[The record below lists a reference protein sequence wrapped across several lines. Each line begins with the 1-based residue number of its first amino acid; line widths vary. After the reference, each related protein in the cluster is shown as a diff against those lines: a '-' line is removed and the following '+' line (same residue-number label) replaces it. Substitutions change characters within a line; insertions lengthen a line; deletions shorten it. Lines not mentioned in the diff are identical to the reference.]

1 MADYA
6 DGSVI
11 IDTELDT
18 KNFEGGIE
26 GVKKRLDELIKGV
39 DRQGEKISTSL
50 NQTIPLLSRISD
62 GILAL
67 YQSMSASAG
76 QASTSTNELTQAE
89 NEAAAGATRLGAAV
103 SSSSQRMTAT
113 EKIAASLAADLEKLS
128 ASARNGFENGSAV
141 LRFYDQIQAADAKV
155 AELAQRVREF
165 GNSTVPTAEY
175 QEVND
180 QFVQLEANLNKLL
193 EKQELMTEHGVSETS
208 AQWKNLQIDIDT
220 ARKAV
225 ADCKAEMDSMKAAGQ
240 AFVLGKETDEYERLS
255 EQLENARTVLAEQK
269 TLIDAASISEARA
282 AVEAAQRELIEARI
296 AGDIEREAKAMA
308 ALADAQKAVKE
319 VAAEQSAKP
328 IPESDEEEISKWERF
343 KDAMGAV
350 HSAFSKVGAVISK
363 IGGAVSK
370 VGSVIKSVGVHALDA
385 AKHVGRL
392 AANVAKVPFRGL
404 ASGAKAAVNGLK
416 SFISRG
422 KQSTLTSNGL
432 VKSLTSIKTMLLS
445 RIKRTFIS
453 KIFNEAKEG
462 LNDLARFS
470 SEFDSTMSNLKNRAK
485 ELSSNLS
492 VTIGNF
498 VSMIEPILTPIIEA
512 FSRAVEYVNSFFAM
526 LQGKST
532 VTVAKKQT
540 ESYADSL
547 DDAAESAKK
556 LKAQVYGFDEL
567 NKASSDTSKD
577 KKDGTDRFETKDI
590 TDVVP
595 SELLDYLQKIKD
607 ALLGGEW
614 ENAGRL
620 IAEGLNSI
628 VSAIDDWINAFR
640 PKAVEWAGNI
650 AELLNGLVYGFDW
663 SNAGKTIA
671 DGLNLILD
679 VLNTFLTKFDFKALG
694 KGFGD
699 AINGFFD
706 WVEWDL
712 LGETFANKWNALIDF
727 IFGLVSTVKWDT
739 IGDSFAEA
747 VQSFSDNIDFET
759 TANAISTG
767 INGIVEMLQ
776 HFLDGVKWEDNA
788 RKLADGINQTFA
800 GIDWNAVG
808 KVIAD
813 ALNALVSY
821 IYGLI
826 DGIDWGK
833 IGDYL
838 SNIVNGFAD
847 SFDLS
852 TVAKTIGAAI
862 NGIVDMLQHFADGV
876 NWQKMAN
883 DVAVGLNT
891 LFGSIHW
898 KEAGTALSDT
908 VIKILG
914 AISTAIE
921 ETDWQQLGKD
931 VAEFIAAIDWNG
943 VFDALSEGFGA
954 ALGGLAAFLWGLIE
968 DAWNEVVDWWYDVAY
983 DDGEFTMQG
992 LLDGIVQKFKDI
1004 GAWINEHIW
1013 EPFCNGVKKAFGIA
1027 SPSKEMETI
1036 GGYIIEGLL
1045 KGITDAW
1052 GSITDFFT
1060 KTLPELGDKIKNKWD
1075 DIRKSTEEKFGAIKE
1090 TLTSKFSE
1098 AKEKTVE
1105 HAANL
1110 KTKLSETFNT
1120 VKTNAVQKFSEM
1132 KNNVTSTFSTAK
1144 ATLTSTASTL
1154 KNDLLQKW
1162 NNVYS
1167 DASTNW
1173 ANVKKTITD
1182 AAESFRSTATQKV
1195 ESLKQD
1201 VRTKWENLK
1210 TDLDRT
1216 HFDSTGE
1223 NLVSGL
1229 QSGIESAWSGLTRTV
1244 KRLANDLT
1252 GLVQQTFEINSPSRV
1267 WARIGEYLDA
1277 GLQEGISDNSGDVLR
1292 AVSAMAQSVNDSMSL
1307 DKPDFDVNANTLSM
1321 LDRLNQKFDGMI
1333 DRLLTMHDALD
1344 GIDGFTVPAFAT
1356 GTVIP
1361 YSTRALTYQPSGGVY
1376 GDSDAWQ
1383 TLSNQEEIMSEMM
1396 YLLGQILDV
1405 VRKINPNIDAGNLA
1419 QLVTY
1424 YQRKTI
1430 LDNGGV

>member
-39 DRQGEKISTSL
+39 ERQGEKISTSL

-76 QASTSTNELTQAE
+76 QASASTNELTQAE

-180 QFVQLEANLNKLL
+180 QYVQLEANLNKLL

-296 AGDIEREAKAMA
+296 AGDIERDAKAMA
-308 ALADAQKAVKE
+308 ALADAQKAVKDAAAMQSSNPTPLNHSE
-319 VAAEQSAKP
+319 EEREAARAAAAAHREEIAAHKEAEQAAKAR
-328 IPESDEEEISKWERF
+328 DARWNRF
-343 KDAMGAV
+343 KGT
-350 HSAFSKVGAVISK
+350 
-363 IGGAVSK
+363 
-370 VGSVIKSVGVHALDA
+370 IKSVHAA
-385 AKHVGRL
+385 
-392 AANVAKVPFRGL
+392 
-404 ASGAKAAVNGLK
+404 LK
-416 SFISRG
+416 SIRTAFSSLSKKIKSAG
-422 KQSTLTSNGL
+422 KDSTLTSNGL

-650 AELLNGLVYGFDW
+650 AELFNGLVYGFDW

-747 VQSFSDNIDFET
+747 VQSFADTLKIEELADT
-759 TANAISTG
+759 IG
-767 INGIVEMLQ
+767 IGLNGIVTLLQ
-776 HFLDGVKWEDNA
+776 HFLDGVDW
-788 RKLADGINQTFA
+788 DGI
-800 GIDWNAVG
+800 
-808 KVIAD
+808 
-813 ALNALVSY
+813 
-821 IYGLI
+821 
-826 DGIDWGK
+826 
-833 IGDYL
+833 
-838 SNIVNGFAD
+838 
-847 SFDLS
+847 
-852 TVAKTIGAAI
+852 AARL
-862 NGIVDMLQHFADGV
+862 GDGV
-876 NWQKMAN
+876 NRIFGHIDWSN
-883 DVAVGLNT
+883 VGKL
-891 LFGSIHW
+891 LSDGV
-898 KEAGTALSDT
+898 KTALSF
-908 VIKILG
+908 
-914 AISTAIE
+914 ISTAIE
-921 ETDWQQLGKD
+921 TVDWFSIGADVSKALNAIDWPGIFGELGRTLSDLLVGALDLLLGLAKTLD
-931 VAEFIAAIDWNG
+931 WFKLGQDLWDSLIAVLNSIDWNG
-943 VFDALSEGFGA
+943 IISKAFGLLGA
-954 ALGGLAAFLWGLIE
+954 AVGGAVGLLGGLISKIWDSLVS
-968 DAWNEVVDWWYDVAY
+968 AWNSTKSYF
-983 DDGEFTMQG
+983 DDEIEAAGGDIWKGIGNG
-992 LLDGIVQKFKDI
+992 LLKAIVNI
-1004 GAWINEHIW
+1004 GAWILDKILIPFAEGFSEALGFESMEDCGIAIYEGIIKPIGDFFAKIGTWIKEHIFD
-1013 EPFCNGVKKAFGIA
+1013 PFVNGFKKLFGIN
-1027 SPSKEMETI
+1027 SPSTVMQEL
-1036 GGYIIEGLL
+1036 GGFLIDGLL
-1045 KGITDAW
+1045 KGITDTW
-1052 GSITDFFT
+1052 HSITDFFT

-1075 DIRKSTEEKFGAIKE
+1075 DIRKSTEEKFGAIRE

-1110 KTKLSETFNT
+1110 KTKLGEIFNT

-1154 KNDLLQKW
+1154 KSDLLQKW

-1167 DASTNW
+1167 DASTKW

-1244 KRLANDLT
+1244 KRLATDLT

-1277 GLQEGISDNSGDVLR
+1277 GLQEGISDNSRDVLR